1 MIRLLRLFLLT
12 LALSGLVC
20 GAALAD
26 EMVSLKAGYLMLSP
40 EGSFAVDGNA
50 LAGTK
55 VDLETDLGF
64 DDSENYFAEGALNLG
79 PFRLAIGYLPLEF
92 SGSGT
97 LTQDINFN
105 GKTFNANV
113 ATTSEV
119 KIDIVDAGLTW
130 HIINVD
136 DLPARIQFGPEIAV
150 KLVDADLTM
159 TGEEQGNPGITI
171 TENDS
176 VQVPIPTIGA
186 RARIGFSDF
195 IGLVGRVGYM
205 EFQDNSFLDA
215 EAQLEFSP
223 IPLVG
228 IFGGYRYFDL
238 QVDDSGV
245 FVDAQFAG
253 PFAGAFVRF

>member
-1 MIRLLRLFLLT
+1 MKRLLKLALLT
-12 LALSGLVC
+12 LALTGL
-20 GAALAD
+20 AAAPVLAD
-26 EMVSLKAGYLMLSP
+26 EIVALKAGYLMLSP
-40 EGSFAVDGNA
+40 DGQFSVDGNA
-50 LAGTK
+50 LTGTR
-55 VDLETDLGF
+55 VDLDSDLGF
-64 DDSENYFAEGALNLG
+64 DDSENYFVEGALNLG

-92 SGSGT
+92 SGAGT
-97 LTQDINFN
+97 LTQTIDFN
-105 GKTFNANV
+105 GTTFDLAA

-130 HIINVD
+130 LVINID
-136 DLPARIQFGPEIAV
+136 DLPARIQLGPELAV

-159 TGEEQGNPGITI
+159 TGESGGLAV
-171 TENDS
+171 TETES

-186 RARIGFSDF
+186 RARIGLSDYL
-195 IGLVGRVGYM
+195 GLIGRVGYM

-215 EAQLEFSP
+215 EAQIEFSP

-245 FVDAQFAG
+245 YVDAQFDG

>member
-1 MIRLLRLFLLT
+1 MKRLLRIFLLT
-12 LALSGLVC
+12 LALAGLAC
-20 GAALAD
+20 GPVLAD
-26 EMVSLKAGYLMLSP
+26 EIVALKAGYLMLSP
-40 EGSFAVDGNA
+40 EGQFAVDGNA
-50 LAGTK
+50 LAGTR
-55 VDLETDLGF
+55 VDLDKDLGF
-64 DDSENYFAEGALNLG
+64 DDSENYFVEGALNLG
-79 PFRLAIGYLPLEF
+79 PFRLAVSYLPLEF
-92 SGSGT
+92 SGAGT
-97 LTQDINFN
+97 LNQTIDFN
-105 GKTFNANV
+105 GTTFDVGV

-119 KIDIVDAGLTW
+119 KIDIVDAGVTW
-130 HIINVD
+130 HVINLD
-136 DLPARIQFGPEIAV
+136 DLPARIQLGPELAV

-159 TGEEQGNPGITI
+159 TGESGGLSVTE
-171 TENDS
+171 TEN

-186 RARIGFSDF
+186 RARIGFADYL
-195 IGLVGRVGYM
+195 GLVGRIGYM

-215 EAQLEFSP
+215 EAQIEFSP